1 MVKKL
6 FRFLRNW
13 RFRHTPLVEI
23 TISKKRLL
31 GNLRFFQKNNP
42 GLGIAPVLKSNAYGH
57 GLALIAKIVDKEN
70 IPFIIVDSYH
80 EALVLRNEGVRSKI
94 LIIGYTPLDNVLKQK
109 LRNVSFTVVS
119 LEQLQEIS
127 KNLRRSARFHLK
139 IDTGMHR
146 QGILPTSVDYAV
158 SLIRANPKIILEG
171 ICSHLAEADSL
182 RQEFTK
188 NQITVWNEIVGRFKK
203 EFTNITYFHLSLSS
217 GAFYSKSIEANVLRL
232 GISLYGIDPSERKRI
247 PELLPVLEMKSIIS
261 GTKMIEKGEHVG
273 YNITFV
279 APKKMRVATVPAG
292 FYEGIDRR
300 LSNKGCVK
308 ISDTFCPII
317 GRVSMNI
324 TTVDVSE
331 VTNVTL
337 NTPVTII
344 SKNYLDKNS
353 IEESAKLAGTSP
365 YDLLV
370 HVQQGLRRRVV

>member
-6 FRFLRNW
+6 FRFLRGL

-23 TISKKRLL
+23 TISRERLL
-31 GNLRFFQKNNP
+31 SNLHFFQKNNQ

-57 GLALIAKIVDKEN
+57 GLALVAKIVDKEN

-80 EALVLRNEGVRSKI
+80 EALVLRNEGIRSKI
-94 LIIGYTPLDNVLKQK
+94 LIIGYTPLDNILKQK
-109 LRNVSFTVVS
+109 LHNVALTIVS

-127 KNLRRSARFHLK
+127 KHLKRPAKFHLK

-146 QGILPTSVDYAV
+146 QGILPASVNYAV

-171 ICSHLAEADSL
+171 ICSHLAEADSI

-188 NQITVWNEIVGRFKK
+188 NQITVWNEVVERFKQ
-203 EFTNITYFHLSLSS
+203 EFTNITYFHLLLSS
-217 GAFYSKSIEANVLRL
+217 GAFYSKSITANVLRL

-261 GTKMIEKGEHVG
+261 GTKIISKGEHVG
-273 YNITFV
+273 YGITFE
-279 APKKMRVATVPAG
+279 ASKNMRIATIPSG
-292 FYEGIDRR
+292 FYEGVDRR
-300 LSNKGCVK
+300 LSNKGFVK
-308 ISDTFCPII
+308 IGDTFCPIV

-324 TTVDVSE
+324 TTIDVSE
-331 VTNVTL
+331 VTNATL

-353 IEESAKLAGTSP
+353 IEESAKLAGTSS

-370 HVQQGLRRRVV
+370 HIQQGLRRRVV

>member
-6 FRFLRNW
+6 FRFLRNL

-23 TISKKRLL
+23 TISKERLL
-31 GNLRFFQKNNP
+31 SNLHFFQKNNQ

-57 GLALIAKIVDKEN
+57 GLALVAKIVDKEN

-80 EALVLRNEGVRSKI
+80 EALVLRNEGIRSKI
-94 LIIGYTPLDNVLKQK
+94 LIIGYTPLDNILKQK
-109 LRNVSFTVVS
+109 LHNVALTIVS

-127 KNLRRSARFHLK
+127 KHLKRPAKFHLK

-146 QGILPTSVDYAV
+146 QGILPASVNYAV

-171 ICSHLAEADSL
+171 ICSHLAEADSI

-188 NQITVWNEIVGRFKK
+188 NQITVWNEVVERFKQ
-203 EFTNITYFHLSLSS
+203 EFTNITYFHLLLSS
-217 GAFYSKSIEANVLRL
+217 GAFYSKSITANVLRL

-261 GTKMIEKGEHVG
+261 GTKIISKGEHVG
-273 YNITFV
+273 YGITFE
-279 APKKMRVATVPAG
+279 ASKNMRIATIPSG
-292 FYEGIDRR
+292 FYEGVDRR
-300 LSNKGCVK
+300 LSNKGFVK
-308 ISDTFCPII
+308 IGDTFCPIV

-324 TTVDVSE
+324 TTIDVSE
-331 VTNVTL
+331 VTNATL

-353 IEESAKLAGTSP
+353 IEESAKLAGTSS

-370 HVQQGLRRRVV
+370 HIQQGLRRRVV

>member
-6 FRFLRNW
+6 FRFLRNL

-23 TISKKRLL
+23 TISKERLL
-31 GNLRFFQKNNP
+31 GNLHFFQKNNQ

-57 GLALIAKIVDKEN
+57 GLALVAKIVDNEN
-70 IPFIIVDSYH
+70 IPFVIVDSYH
-80 EALVLRNEGVRSKI
+80 EALVLRNERVRSKI

-109 LRNVSFTVVS
+109 LPNVSFTIVS

-127 KNLRRSARFHLK
+127 KHLKRPARFHLK

-146 QGILPTSVDYAV
+146 QGILSTSVDYAV
-158 SLIRANPKIILEG
+158 SLIHANPKIILEG
-171 ICSHLAEADSL
+171 ICSHLAEADSQ

-188 NQITVWNEIVGRFKK
+188 SQIKVWNEIVERFKK
-203 EFTNITYFHLSLSS
+203 EFIDITYFHLSLSS
-217 GAFYSKSIEANVLRL
+217 GAFYSKSITANVLRL
-232 GISLYGIDPSERKRI
+232 GIGLYGIDPSERKRI

-279 APKKMRVATVPAG
+279 APRKMRIAIIPAG

-300 LSNKGCVK
+300 LSNKGFIK
-308 ISDTFCPII
+308 IGDTFCPII

-324 TTVDVSE
+324 TTIDVSE
-331 VTNVTL
+331 VTNATL

-344 SKNYLDKNS
+344 SKNYSYKNS
-353 IEESAKLAGTSP
+353 IEESAKLAGTSS

-370 HVQQGLRRRVV
+370 HIQQGLRRRVD

>member
-6 FRFLRNW
+6 FRFLRGL

-23 TISKKRLL
+23 TISRERLL
-31 GNLRFFQKNNP
+31 SNLHFFQKNNQ

-57 GLALIAKIVDKEN
+57 GLALVAKIVDKEN

-80 EALVLRNEGVRSKI
+80 EALVLRNEGIRSKI
-94 LIIGYTPLDNVLKQK
+94 LIIGYTPLDNILKQK
-109 LRNVSFTVVS
+109 LHNVALTIVS

-127 KNLRRSARFHLK
+127 KHLKRPAKFHLK

-146 QGILPTSVDYAV
+146 QGILPASVNYAV

-171 ICSHLAEADSL
+171 ICSHLAEADSI

-188 NQITVWNEIVGRFKK
+188 NQITVWNEVVERFKQ
-203 EFTNITYFHLSLSS
+203 EFTNITYFHLLLSS
-217 GAFYSKSIEANVLRL
+217 GAFYSKSITANVLRL

-261 GTKMIEKGEHVG
+261 GTKIISKGEHVG
-273 YNITFV
+273 YGITFE
-279 APKKMRVATVPAG
+279 ASKNMRIATIPSG
-292 FYEGIDRR
+292 FYEGVDRR
-300 LSNKGCVK
+300 LSKKGFVK
-308 ISDTFCPII
+308 IGDTFCPIV

-324 TTVDVSE
+324 TTIDVSE
-331 VTNVTL
+331 VTNATL
-337 NTPVTII
+337 NTAVTII

-353 IEESAKLAGTSP
+353 IEESAKLAGTSS

-370 HVQQGLRRRVV
+370 HIQQGLRRRVV